1 MTLMEQTEPS
11 RALAESL
18 LRSGWTLSLRVSG
31 SSMKPLLR
39 SGTVL
44 RIAPSNARPMV
55 GDIAFFRTASG
66 RFVAHRVLACDE
78 NRVWTKGDSSGQ
90 ADGPVEVSEVLGRVL
105 GIEEPFFIPLTG
117 GLARHIGLVLN
128 RYYPKLVQ
136 LKKTLRR
143 FLPRAPQLEREGQ

>member
-1 MTLMEQTEPS
+1 MKHTEPS
-11 RALAESL
+11 HSQHLAESL
-18 LRSGWTLSLRVSG
+18 LRSGWTLRLRVSG

-44 RIAPSNARPMV
+44 RIAPSNERPIV

-66 RFVAHRVLACDE
+66 RLVAHRVLGCDE
-78 NRVWTKGDSSGQ
+78 SRVWTKGDSSGQ

-117 GLARHIGLVLN
+117 GLARRIGLVLN

-136 LKKTLRR
+136 LKNRVRRLLRR
-143 FLPRAPQLEREGQ
+143 TAQLTREGQ